1 MPELVLTAR
10 VSLAEFLSAGETS
23 RHAIAPRHDED
34 ISTSGLPKRTAT
46 ALGQPARLI
55 RVPAAALLTIARALN
70 GSDFVQW
77 LCDSLHPDISN
88 SRRLL
93 ACASA
98 VRPTNAPADAARQ
111 SLVQAR
117 S

>member
-10 VSLAEFLSAGETS
+10 VSLAAILSAGEIS
-23 RHAIAPRHDED
+23 HDAIALRHDED
-34 ISTSGLPKRTAT
+34 ISTTGLRKRTAT
-46 ALGQPARLI
+46 ALGRPARLI

-70 GSDFVQW
+70 ESDFVQW
-77 LCDSLHPDISN
+77 LCDSLQPDISN
-88 SRRLL
+88 SRRRL

-98 VRPTNAPADAARQ
+98 VRPTNALAGAARQ
-111 SLVQAR
+111 LLVQAR